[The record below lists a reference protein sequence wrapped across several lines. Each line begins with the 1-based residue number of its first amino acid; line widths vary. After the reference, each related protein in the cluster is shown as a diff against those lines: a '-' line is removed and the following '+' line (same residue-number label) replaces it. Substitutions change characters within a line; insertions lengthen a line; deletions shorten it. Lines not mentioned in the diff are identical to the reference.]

1 MQSRNGIPKIPKA
14 GGGGKGYSWEFLVG
28 VCRSVLQILNL
39 FPTKE
44 FHYSHSKK
52 YFYKQFLF
60 TSLQVKKKQLNIT
73 FLACI
78 EDTFQEQ

>member
-1 MQSRNGIPKIPKA
+1 MQSRNGIPKISK
-14 GGGGKGYSWEFLVG
+14 GGGGEGYSWEFLVG

-39 FPTKE
+39 FPTKK
-44 FHYSHSKK
+44 FHYSHPKK

-60 TSLQVKKKQLNIT
+60 TSLQVKKQLNIT